1 MVAAGFMSES
11 AVAQFLPQLQAK
23 TPEEFDAYLEV
34 VESPAA
40 RRVETARGFLSAY
53 PQSDMRL
60 RVYELLAESCR
71 QSGNASCA
79 LTAASDGLNLAPD
92 YLPLLT
98 LQASVEANTSAKP
111 DTAAAEHALALLDQV
126 KAPKTVDASTWIRET
141 ARLRA
146 ENLASL
152 GIAAFKRGDAASA
165 MRKLEE
171 SVAAQAIPANQY
183 RLAMLYVESKRIPD
197 ARRLLEQLAADP
209 ALRDRAT
216 AALQALPRQ

>member
-1 MVAAGFMSES
+1 MAIGFMRL
-11 AVAQFLPQLQAK
+11 AAAQFLPQLQAK

-34 VESPAA
+34 IESPAA
-40 RRVETARGFLSAY
+40 RRTETARGFLSAY

-60 RVYELLAESCR
+60 RVFELLAESCR
-71 QSGNASCA
+71 QSGDAQCA
-79 LTAASDGLNLAPD
+79 LTAASDGLKLAAD

-111 DTAAAEHALALLDQV
+111 GTSAAERALALLEQV
-126 KAPKTVDASTWIRET
+126 KAPKTIDAATWLRET

-152 GIAAFKRGDAASA
+152 GIAAFKLGDLASA
-165 MRKLEE
+165 VRRLEE
-171 SVAAQAIPANQY
+171 SVAAQPAAANRY
-183 RLAMLYVESKRIPD
+183 RLAMLYAEMKRIPD

-209 ALRDRAT
+209 ALRDRAA
-216 AALQALPRQ
+216 AALRALPRQ